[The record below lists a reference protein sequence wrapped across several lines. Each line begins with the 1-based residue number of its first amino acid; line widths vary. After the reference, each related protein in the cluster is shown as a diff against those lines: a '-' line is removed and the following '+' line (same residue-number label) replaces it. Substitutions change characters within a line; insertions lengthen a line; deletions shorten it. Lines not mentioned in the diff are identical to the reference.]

1 MEKDELY
8 KMIDERDGYSSLAF
22 PALMRKVYVWMA
34 MALVITAVAAYGVA
48 HSPALLSLI
57 YSSKLTF
64 FGLIIAEVALV
75 MYISGRI
82 DRMALTTATLM
93 FTLYSALNG
102 MTLASIFVLYSEVII
117 TKVFLITAGTFGTMA
132 FVGYTT
138 KSDLTSLGKLAF
150 MGLIGI
156 IIATVVNLFIGSSGM
171 DLIISYIGV
180 AVFIGLT
187 AYDAQKIKHMLAMCP
202 DGGEQ
207 AQKLALM
214 GALSLYLDFINLFL
228 YLLRIFGRNND

>member
-102 MTLASIFVLYSEVII
+102 MTLASIFVLYSEAII

-187 AYDAQKIKHMLAMCP
+187 AYDAQNIKHMLAMCP